1 MRRSISRTL
10 LAVVAAAATT
20 WACGGT
26 TPNNPFNPTP
36 PPPETLTFPGTLTP
50 GGAQA
55 FGFPANYSGTVT
67 ATLTSLGPDSTL
79 AVGLALGTWSG
90 SACTLVVT
98 NDSITQGGVVT
109 ATSSSAGSLCVRIS
123 DAGGTLTQAL
133 PFVITVVHP

>member
-10 LAVVAAAATT
+10 LAVVAVAATA

-26 TPNNPFNPTP
+26 TNNPFYPTP
-36 PPPETLTFPGTLTP
+36 PDPQTVTFDGTLAPNGAQTFP
-50 GGAQA
+50 
-55 FGFPANYSGTVT
+55 FPANYSGTVT
-67 ATLTSLGPDSTL
+67 ATLTSFGPDSTT

-90 SACTLVVT
+90 SVCTLVVT

-123 DAGGTLTQAL
+123 DPAAVLTKAT
-133 PFVITVVHP
+133 PFTITIVHP